1 MTAAHPFDGLA
12 RNFVAGEWREGD
24 GGGRIK
30 VEDPATEEV
39 VLEAAIAGNESL
51 ASALTAARAHVERRT
66 LADMLPLERAA
77 MLRRIAAEIRELA
90 PEGSVLLSRESGK
103 RLEDAQA
110 EFAEAAN
117 YFEYYSGLADKIEG
131 RSIPLGPG
139 TSDFTV
145 LEPYGISA
153 QIIPWNYPV
162 SLAARSL
169 APALAAGNCAIL
181 KAPELDPAA
190 LLMLGHA
197 IERADVPKGAVSI
210 LNGYGTELGASL
222 AASSQ
227 IDQIV
232 FTGSVATGQAI
243 LQAAAETVTPAL
255 VELGGKSAAIA
266 FADAD
271 ADALIESVKWGIFNN
286 AGQVCSAMSRLLVHR
301 SRHQE
306 TVERLVAMAGSLSIG
321 DGLSNHDHTPQIS
334 AAQLDRIEA
343 MVSRAWSDGRRAVTG
358 GTRIDRP
365 GHFMAP
371 TILDNVNPASAIA
384 QEEVFGPV
392 LCVIPFDSEDE
403 AVTIANGTEFGLVA
417 GVFTRDIG
425 QALRSANRLRA
436 GQVFVNR
443 WFAGGIQTP
452 FGGVGKSGFGREKG
466 VEALANYVRTKNIAI
481 ALD

>member
-1 MTAAHPFDGLA
+1 MTHSRTEDGLA

-24 GGGRIK
+24 GGARIA
-30 VEDPATEEV
+30 VEDPASEEI
-39 VLEAAIAGNESL
+39 VLEAAIAGEQSLSL
-51 ASALTAARAHVERRT
+51 AIEAAQGCVDRRI
-66 LADMLPLERAA
+66 LSDMLPAERAA
-77 MLRRIAAEIRELA
+77 MLRRVATEIRALA
-90 PEGSVLLSRESGK
+90 SEGAPLLSRESGK
-103 RLEDAQA
+103 RLDDAEA
-110 EFAEAAN
+110 EFAEAAS

-139 TSDFTV
+139 HADFTV

-190 LLMLGHA
+190 LLMVGHA
-197 IERADVPKGAVSI
+197 IERAEVPKGAVSI
-210 LNGYGTELGASL
+210 LNGYGAELGASL
-222 AASSQ
+222 AGSPL

-243 LQAAAETVTPAL
+243 LHAAAETVTPAL

-271 ADALIESVKWGIFNN
+271 AAALVESVKWGIFNN

-301 SRHQE
+301 SRHRDV
-306 TVERLVAMAGSLSIG
+306 VERLVAMAKSLSIG
-321 DGLSNHDHTPQIS
+321 DGLSNSDHTPQIS
-334 AAQLDRIEA
+334 STQLERVEA
-343 MVSRAWSDGRRAVTG
+343 MVAAARDSGQKVVTG
-358 GTRIDRP
+358 GTRIDRA

-371 TILDNVNPASAIA
+371 TILDEVDPASPIA
-384 QEEVFGPV
+384 QEEIFGPV
-392 LCVIPFDSEDE
+392 LCVTPFDSDED
-403 AVTIANGTEFGLVA
+403 AIAIANGTEFGLVA
-417 GVFTRDIG
+417 GVFTRDVG
-425 QALRSANRLRA
+425 LALRTANRLRA
-436 GQVFVNR
+436 GQVFVNQ

>member
-1 MTAAHPFDGLA
+1 MTDDFAADGLA
-12 RNFVAGEWREGD
+12 RNFVAGEWRGGD
-24 GGGRIK
+24 GGESIA
-30 VEDPATEEV
+30 VEDPASEER
-39 VLEAAIAGNESL
+39 VLDAAIAGSESL
-51 ASALTAARAHVERRT
+51 DVAIGAAKDCVARGAIS
-66 LADMLPLERAA
+66 DMLPAERAA
-77 MLRRIAAEIRELA
+77 LLRRIAAEIRTLA
-90 PEGSVLLSRESGK
+90 QKGSPLLARESGK
-103 RLEDAQA
+103 RLEDAQG
-110 EFAEAAN
+110 EFAEAAA

-139 TSDFTV
+139 LADFTV

-197 IERADVPKGAVSI
+197 IDRAGVPKGAVSI
-210 LNGYGTELGASL
+210 LNGIGADLGARLVRSPDV
-222 AASSQ
+222 
-227 IDQIV
+227 DQIV

-243 LQAAAETVTPAL
+243 LHAAADIVTPAL

-266 FADAD
+266 YADAD
-271 ADALIESVKWGIFNN
+271 ADALVESVKWGIFNN

-301 SRHQE
+301 SRHAE
-306 TVERLVAMAGSLSIG
+306 IMERLVAMAGSLSVG

-334 AAQLDRIEA
+334 AAQLDRVEA
-343 MVSRAWSDGRRAVTG
+343 MVARARSDGQEVATG
-358 GTRIDRP
+358 GARIDRP

-371 TILDNVNPASAIA
+371 TILDNVDPASPIA

-392 LCVIPFDSEDE
+392 LCVTPFDSEDE
-403 AVTIANGTEFGLVA
+403 AIALANGTEFGLVA
-417 GVFTRDIG
+417 GLFTRDIG
-425 QALRSANRLRA
+425 VALRTANRLRA
-436 GQVFVNR
+436 GQVFVNK

-466 VEALANYVRTKNIAI
+466 AEALLNYVRTKNIAV